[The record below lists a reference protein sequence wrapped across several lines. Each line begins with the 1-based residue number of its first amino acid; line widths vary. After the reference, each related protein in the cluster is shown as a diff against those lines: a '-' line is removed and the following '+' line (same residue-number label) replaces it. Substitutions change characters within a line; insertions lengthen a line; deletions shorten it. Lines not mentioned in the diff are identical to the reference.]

1 MRLLAIDTA
10 LAACAAAVFDTDGTR
25 ILAIESLAMARG
37 HAEALMP
44 LLARVMDH
52 ADIGF
57 SELDRI
63 AVTVGP
69 GSFTGLRVG
78 IAAARG
84 LALVSGK
91 EAVGISTL
99 SAFAAPH
106 ISNADGAPIV
116 AAIDARHDSV
126 YLQVFAANGQTLAGP
141 HVATVSDAVRAVAGT
156 PVRIVGS
163 GAPLVAAAWPTDEP
177 APLLVDAGDAPGI
190 EWVARLGA
198 AAPKTDAAP
207 IPLYLRAPDARPQ
220 DASRLPRR

>member
-10 LAACAAAVFDTDGTR
+10 LAACAAAVFDTDGMR
-25 ILAIESLAMARG
+25 MLAIESLAMARG

-57 SELDRI
+57 SDLDRI

-106 ISNADGAPIV
+106 IANQDGAPIV

-126 YLQVFAANGQTLAGP
+126 YLQVFAVNGQTLAGP
-141 HVATVSDAVRAVAGT
+141 HIATISDAVRAVAGT
-156 PVRIVGS
+156 PVRLVGS
-163 GAPLVAAAWPTDEP
+163 GARLVAA
-177 APLLVDAGDAPGI
+177 
-190 EWVARLGA
+190 
-198 AAPKTDAAP
+198 
-207 IPLYLRAPDARPQ
+207 
-220 DASRLPRR
+220 